1 MSQAQP
7 PPPPSPSLPSPNVSS
22 TLNQL
27 TPRGDSKLINGTS
40 NSVDS
45 DRGWILHRNR
55 EQPTPDPNDPP
66 LNQIRFYL
74 DRYKIKEA
82 LQVFLEED
90 TLRLLHEDADFMWD
104 LIPIICRRL
113 RGLCQYRFRV
123 FEGCERM
130 LLRVAIDEHCNP
142 KEVLISLLAEL
153 SQSEQCEDDNVFRAM
168 IRPLESTLL
177 RMNHPSPRD
186 ENFRWVLN
194 VLIRHI
200 NEINVP
206 QDFNIEYLEGKKRNP
221 AVNDEA
227 SLKRFIE
234 VLPLL
239 LNFIEEFNDRPIDFD
254 KSIMPILSESQLDEV
269 FDGELV
275 DDDTINELNPS
286 RGDILDA
293 SINAL
298 FSIMNKPLALL
309 DLSQQS
315 MPTYCPDLNLLANRC
330 LSILIKLRPGLFA
343 PAYKNLDLDNYSSKM
358 IDNSETLFSLGICLY
373 IYRCERIASFELVQF
388 FPQVITHQSMLLCHI
403 PFVVGLLDR
412 SEILANEKG
421 LILLESLLKNLAP
434 SSLNRKFLDILD
446 SSNLTKHLFR
456 LIVYS
461 PLCTNRRKA
470 YDIFTGICDLLENDS
485 KLELFRS
492 ILTQTDLRPCVRAA
506 CIDQYRRH
514 LTNMHLRS
522 LPIGGQ
528 NLIEFLDLCIGACLP
543 DSQHT
548 DIIENY
554 ELLLATLTML
564 RFLKLRKTTTR
575 DPLEDEHLSPKRIK
589 KQFFEPIRCAISS
602 IRIELKKHHKEVAE
616 RDEVDCLNW
625 ALCRLDLVESVLVR
639 TCDLYNC

>member
-1 MSQAQP
+1 MSQTTQEQP
-7 PPPPSPSLPSPNVSS
+7 PPPPSPQLVSRS
-22 TLNQL
+22 E
-27 TPRGDSKLINGTS
+27 SKLGS
-40 NSVDS
+40 SSGCPS
-45 DRGWILHRNR
+45 DAERGWILHRNR

-66 LNQIRFYL
+66 LSQIKFYL

-82 LQVFLEED
+82 LEVFFD
-90 TLRLLHEDADFMWD
+90 DITLKLLHEDADFMWD
-104 LIPIICRRL
+104 FIPLICRRL

-130 LLRVAIDEHCNP
+130 LHRVAIDEHCNP

-153 SQSEQCEDDNVFRAM
+153 SQNEQCEDDNVFRAM

-186 ENFRWVLN
+186 ENFRWVIN
-194 VLIRHI
+194 VLIQHT
-200 NEINVP
+200 NEIDVP
-206 QDFNIEYLEGKKRNP
+206 QDFNMEYLEGKKHAP
-221 AVNDEA
+221 INDDA
-227 SLKRFIE
+227 SIKRFIE

-239 LNFIEEFNDRPIDFD
+239 LNFIEVFNEGTFDFD
-254 KSIMPILSESQLDEV
+254 GSIMPILSESQLDEV
-269 FDGELV
+269 FNGELV
-275 DDDTINELNPS
+275 DDSTLNETLNPS

-298 FSIMNKPLALL
+298 FSLVNKPLALL
-309 DLSQQS
+309 DLSHQA
-315 MPTYCPDLNLLANRC
+315 MPSYCPDLRLLANRC
-330 LSILIKLRPGLFA
+330 LSILIKLRPNLFF
-343 PAYKNLDLDNYSSKM
+343 PAYKNLDIENYSSK
-358 IDNSETLFSLGICLY
+358 ILDNNETLFSLGICLY
-373 IYRCERIASFELVQF
+373 IYRCERVISLGHVQS
-388 FPQVITHQSMLLCHI
+388 FPQVVTHESMLLCHI
-403 PFVVGLLDR
+403 PFIVGLLDR

-421 LILLESLLKNLAP
+421 LILLENLLRNVKP
-434 SSLNRKFLDILD
+434 SSLNQKYLDIFE

-456 LIVYS
+456 LMVYS
-461 PLCTNRRKA
+461 PLCTNRRRA
-470 YDIFTGICDLLENDS
+470 YDTFTCICDLLDNDS
-485 KLELFRS
+485 KLKLFKS

-514 LTNMHLRS
+514 LTNQHLRS
-522 LPIGGQ
+522 ISIGGPS
-528 NLIEFLDLCIGACLP
+528 LVEFLDLCIGACLP

-554 ELLLATLTML
+554 ELIMATLTVL
-564 RFLKLRKTTTR
+564 RFLKLRKTTTK
-575 DPLEDEHLSPKRIK
+575 DPFEEEHLSPKSMK

-602 IRIELKKHHKEVAE
+602 IRIELNKHQQEVAA